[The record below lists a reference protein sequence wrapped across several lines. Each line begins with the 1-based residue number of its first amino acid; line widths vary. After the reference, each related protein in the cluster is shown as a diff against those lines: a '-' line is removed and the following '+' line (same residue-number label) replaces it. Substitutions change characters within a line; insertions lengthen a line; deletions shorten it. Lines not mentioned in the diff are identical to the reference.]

1 MSIAAELV
9 KGAVGTVVPNPLNYV
24 RIVINTVI
32 GVLFLSMAGASW
44 YLFHEL
50 KAAKAETGQL
60 KEKNATLTQDMALI
74 KVGQEAM
81 GVGQLLS
88 DQQKKELD
96 DKARQSRT
104 VLKAT
109 EQQIDRSANTP
120 EEKARLKSVARMT
133 SVMVMF
139 CQIQPAN
146 TACQPTPTKP
156 PPVATELE
164 VTK

>member
-1 MSIAAELV
+1 MSIATELV
-9 KGAVGTVVPNPLNYV
+9 KGAVGTAVPNPLNYV
-24 RIVINTVI
+24 KIVILTVI
-32 GVLFLSMAGASW
+32 GVLFLGMAGTSW

-50 KAAKAETGQL
+50 KAANAETGQL
-60 KEKNATLTQDMALI
+60 KEKNATLKQDLDLI
-74 KVGQEAM
+74 KVGKDAM
-81 GVGQLLS
+81 AVGQILS

-109 EQQIDRSANTP
+109 EQQIDRSTNTP

-133 SVMVMF
+133 SVLVMF
-139 CQIQPAN
+139 CQIQKQN
-146 TACQPTPTKP
+146 TACQPTTET
-156 PPVATELE
+156 PVTATAPG